1 MGLFKADFTEGVA
14 TYCLLR
20 VTEYL
25 QADGTGS
32 LKSVYPGRRIN
43 DLTFVPMFVSWNF
56 GWDIFILMGCMRAG
70 PTVVICPTFSF
81 RVRGPIL

>member
-1 MGLFKADFTEGVA
+1 MGLFKADLTESVA

-32 LKSVYPGRRIN
+32 LKSFYPCRRIN
-43 DLTFVPMFVSWNF
+43 DVTFVPMFVHWNVR
-56 GWDIFILMGCMRAG
+56 WDIFILMGCMQAG
-70 PTVVICPTFSF
+70 HTVVICPTFSF